1 MYLEEAH
8 GLDKIKVMTAQ
19 GPQSNFEIGGGER
32 GTRHLFLLT
41 LLSSKNIAPPPPPA
55 PCSAV
60 PAAVIRER

>member
-32 GTRHLFLLT
+32 DTRHLFLLT
-41 LLSSKNIAPPPPPA
+41 L
-55 PCSAV
+55 
-60 PAAVIRER
+60 